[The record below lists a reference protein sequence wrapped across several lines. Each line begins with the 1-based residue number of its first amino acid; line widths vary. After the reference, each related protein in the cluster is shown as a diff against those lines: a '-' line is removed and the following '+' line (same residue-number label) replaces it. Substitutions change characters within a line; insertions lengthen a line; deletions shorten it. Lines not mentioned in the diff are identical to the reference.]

1 MLEGISQN
9 PDGNVNKSERVAPPQ
24 GELRRIETFEISR
37 ETFSD
42 EGETFYLGP
51 EARITIQK
59 SDDSPTGLEIYSPF
73 AENRHTPL
81 KPGLNYIGRSQD
93 CDVVINVPTVS
104 RYHLEAVLD
113 VDKIYVTDNDSK
125 NGTRVEL

>member
-1 MLEGISQN
+1 MPEGLSPN
-9 PDGNVNKSERVAPPQ
+9 PEQSINHSEKVAPPQ
-24 GELRRIETFEISR
+24 GELRRIETYEINR
-37 ETFSD
+37 ETFGD

-59 SDDSPTGLEIYSPF
+59 SEDSPTGLEIYSPF
-73 AENRHTPL
+73 AENHHTPL
-81 KPGLNYIGRSQD
+81 KPGLNYIGRSPD
-93 CDVVINVPTVS
+93 CDVVINIPTVS

-113 VDKIYVTDNDSK
+113 VDKIYVTDNDST